1 MFTNKDI
8 EYRTIFVINCIHE
21 RSIRVSNGE
30 LLLEEQNESSDTMK
44 TLTKLPFQKILAL
57 FIIGHIRITT
67 PLIEKCRK
75 FGVSLVVMKPS
86 LRPVFF
92 WADSAEANFLLRKRQ
107 YEYQKEDLSIAR
119 VIVNNKIRNQM
130 KALYDTRRK
139 DESTEQARIVLQ
151 GCMDAINNVS
161 DYNAL
166 MGLEGVAAKSF
177 FAAFY
182 QDFSWHQRRPRTK
195 CDSLNATLDI
205 GYTILFNYM
214 ELVG

>member
-30 LLLEEQNESSDTMK
+30 LLLEEQVDNCDKMK

-75 FGVSLVVMKPS
+75 FGVALVVMKPS

-92 WADSAEANFLLRKRQ
+92 WADSAEGNFLLRKQQ
-107 YEYQKEDLSIAR
+107 YEFKKEDISIAKI
-119 VIVNNKIRNQM
+119 IVENKIKNQL
-130 KALYDTRRK
+130 KALSDTRRK
-139 DESTEQARIVLQ
+139 DEYFST
-151 GCMDAINNVS
+151 
-161 DYNAL
+161 
-166 MGLEGVAAKSF
+166 
-177 FAAFY
+177 
-182 QDFSWHQRRPRTK
+182 
-195 CDSLNATLDI
+195 
-205 GYTILFNYM
+205 
-214 ELVG
+214 